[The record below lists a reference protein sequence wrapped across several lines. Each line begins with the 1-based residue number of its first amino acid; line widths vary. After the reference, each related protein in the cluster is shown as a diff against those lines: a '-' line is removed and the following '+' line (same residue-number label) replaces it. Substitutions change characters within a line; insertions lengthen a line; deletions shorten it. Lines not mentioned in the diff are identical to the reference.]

1 MAASVPSPFESAR
14 APWVPDGAPAGFCP
28 PCARIHAVGA
38 VNSFALRCLATQVG
52 FCGSNLRPETEMII
66 CERCGTENLNGARYC
81 DECGAALWLAGK
93 SGGLSLPGS
102 KNNGSDGSGSKD
114 TAATVAK
121 AVSPAS
127 SPLVSEQQTAVPV
140 AESGNQ
146 VHATL
151 VIERGSSAGKQ
162 FPLNNQEA
170 NVGRWD
176 ADGGI
181 FPDVD
186 LDSDDPEA
194 KVSRRH
200 ARISLREGQYVIED
214 LGSTNGTFVNRGHR
228 LAPGDRQPLKD
239 GDEIIV
245 GKTFLRFRVA
255 R

>member
-1 MAASVPSPFESAR
+1 
-14 APWVPDGAPAGFCP
+14 
-28 PCARIHAVGA
+28 
-38 VNSFALRCLATQVG
+38 
-52 FCGSNLRPETEMII
+52 MII
-66 CERCGTENLNGARYC
+66 CERCATENLNGSRHC

-93 SGGLSLPGS
+93 SGGLSLPGA
-102 KNNGSDGSGSKD
+102 KKNGSEGSKD
-114 TAATVAK
+114 AAATVAK
-121 AVSPAS
+121 SVSPAS
-127 SPLVSEQQTAVPV
+127 SPLVSEVSEQQTAAPLV
-140 AESGNQ
+140 ESGNR

-162 FPLNNQEA
+162 FPLNNQDA
-170 NVGRWD
+170 NIGRWD
-176 ADGGI
+176 ADGGV

-200 ARISLREGQYVIED
+200 ARISLRDGKYVIED

>member
-1 MAASVPSPFESAR
+1 
-14 APWVPDGAPAGFCP
+14 
-28 PCARIHAVGA
+28 
-38 VNSFALRCLATQVG
+38 
-52 FCGSNLRPETEMII
+52 MII
-66 CERCGTENLNGARYC
+66 CERCGTENLNGSRYC

-102 KNNGSDGSGSKD
+102 KKNGSDNGSNE
-114 TAATVAK
+114 APATVAQSTGK
-121 AVSPAS
+121 AS
-127 SPLVSEQQTAVPV
+127 SPLMSEQQTAVPLV
-140 AESGNQ
+140 ASGNP

-151 VIERGSSAGKQ
+151 VIERGNSSGKQ
-162 FPLNNQEA
+162 FPLSNQEA
-170 NVGRWD
+170 NIGRWD
-176 ADGGI
+176 ADGGV

-200 ARISLREGQYVIED
+200 ARISLREGKYVIED

-228 LAPGDRQPLKD
+228 LTPGERQPLKD

>member
-1 MAASVPSPFESAR
+1 
-14 APWVPDGAPAGFCP
+14 
-28 PCARIHAVGA
+28 
-38 VNSFALRCLATQVG
+38 
-52 FCGSNLRPETEMII
+52 MII
-66 CERCGTENLNGARYC
+66 CERCGTENLNGSRYC

-93 SGGLSLPGS
+93 SGGLSLPGT
-102 KNNGSDGSGSKD
+102 KNNGSDGSGITDSV
-114 TAATVAK
+114 TTVAPSARK
-121 AVSPAS
+121 AGS
-127 SPLVSEQQTAVPV
+127 SLISEQQTALPLVEPGR
-140 AESGNQ
+140 S

-162 FPLNNQEA
+162 FPLNNQDA
-170 NVGRWD
+170 NIGRWD
-176 ADGGI
+176 ADGGV

-200 ARISLREGQYVIED
+200 ARISLRDGQYVIED

-228 LAPGDRQPLKD
+228 LTPGDRQPLKD

>member
-1 MAASVPSPFESAR
+1 
-14 APWVPDGAPAGFCP
+14 
-28 PCARIHAVGA
+28 
-38 VNSFALRCLATQVG
+38 
-52 FCGSNLRPETEMII
+52 MII
-66 CERCGTENLNGARYC
+66 CERCATENLNGARYC

-93 SGGLSLPGS
+93 SGGISLPGS
-102 KNNGSDGSGSKD
+102 KNNGSDGNGNKD
-114 TAATVAK
+114 PAATVAQSA
-121 AVSPAS
+121 AVR
-127 SPLVSEQQTAVPV
+127 SPLLTEQHTAAPLIQ
-140 AESGNQ
+140 AGNR

-151 VIERGSSAGKQ
+151 IIERGNSAGKQ
-162 FPLNNQEA
+162 FPLSGQDSNI
-170 NVGRWD
+170 GRWD
-176 ADGGI
+176 ADGGV

-200 ARISLREGQYVIED
+200 ARISLRESQYSIED

-228 LAPGDRQPLKD
+228 LSPGERQTLKD

>member
-1 MAASVPSPFESAR
+1 
-14 APWVPDGAPAGFCP
+14 
-28 PCARIHAVGA
+28 
-38 VNSFALRCLATQVG
+38 
-52 FCGSNLRPETEMII
+52 MII
-66 CERCGTENLNGARYC
+66 CERCGTENLNGSRYC

-102 KNNGSDGSGSKD
+102 KNNNKADGNGSKD
-114 TAATVAK
+114 SSATVAQSSAK
-121 AVSPAS
+121 ASAPVMA
-127 SPLVSEQQTAVPV
+127 EQQTAVPLV
-140 AESGNQ
+140 ESGNR

-151 VIERGSSAGKQ
+151 VIERGNSAGKQ
-162 FPLNNQEA
+162 FPLSSQDA
-170 NVGRWD
+170 NIGRWD
-176 ADGGI
+176 ADGGV

-200 ARISLREGQYVIED
+200 ARISLREGKYVIED

-228 LAPGDRQPLKD
+228 LKPGERPPLKD

>member
-1 MAASVPSPFESAR
+1 
-14 APWVPDGAPAGFCP
+14 
-28 PCARIHAVGA
+28 
-38 VNSFALRCLATQVG
+38 
-52 FCGSNLRPETEMII
+52 MII

-93 SGGLSLPGS
+93 SGGLSLPGA
-102 KNNGSDGSGSKD
+102 KNNGSDGNGNKE
-114 TAATVAK
+114 A
-121 AVSPAS
+121 PAS
-127 SPLVSEQQTAVPV
+127 VTPSTAQVNSHLMSEQQTALPLV
-140 AESGNQ
+140 ETGNR

-151 VIERGSSAGKQ
+151 VIERGNSAGKQ
-162 FPLNNQEA
+162 FPLNSQDA
-170 NVGRWD
+170 NIGRWD
-176 ADGGI
+176 ADGGV

-200 ARISLREGQYVIED
+200 ARISLRDGKYLIED

>member
-1 MAASVPSPFESAR
+1 
-14 APWVPDGAPAGFCP
+14 
-28 PCARIHAVGA
+28 
-38 VNSFALRCLATQVG
+38 
-52 FCGSNLRPETEMII
+52 MII
-66 CERCGTENLNGARYC
+66 CERCGTENLNGSRYC

-93 SGGLSLPGS
+93 SGGLSLPGA
-102 KNNGSDGSGSKD
+102 KRNGSDGSG
-114 TAATVAK
+114 TTNAAAIVAQSAGK
-121 AVSPAS
+121 ANSP
-127 SPLVSEQQTAVPV
+127 VISEQQTSAPLV
-140 AESGNQ
+140 ECSNK

-151 VIERGSSAGKQ
+151 VIERGNSAGKQ
-162 FPLNNQEA
+162 FPLSNQEA
-170 NVGRWD
+170 NIGRWD
-176 ADGGI
+176 ADGGV

-200 ARISLREGQYVIED
+200 ARISLRDNQYLIED

-255 R
+255 K

>member
-1 MAASVPSPFESAR
+1 
-14 APWVPDGAPAGFCP
+14 
-28 PCARIHAVGA
+28 
-38 VNSFALRCLATQVG
+38 
-52 FCGSNLRPETEMII
+52 MII
-66 CERCGTENLNGARYC
+66 CERCGTENLNGSRYC
-81 DECGAALWLAGK
+81 DDCGAALWLAGK

-102 KNNGSDGSGSKD
+102 KKNGSDGNGSKD
-114 TAATVAK
+114 APATVAHSAAK
-121 AVSPAS
+121 ASA
-127 SPLVSEQQTAVPV
+127 PLMAEQQTAVPLV
-140 AESGNQ
+140 ESGNR

-151 VIERGSSAGKQ
+151 VIERGNSAGKQ
-162 FPLNNQEA
+162 FPLSTQDSNI
-170 NVGRWD
+170 GRWD
-176 ADGGI
+176 ADGGV

-200 ARISLREGQYVIED
+200 ARISLREGQYAIED

-228 LAPGDRQPLKD
+228 LKPGDAQRLQD

>member
-1 MAASVPSPFESAR
+1 
-14 APWVPDGAPAGFCP
+14 
-28 PCARIHAVGA
+28 
-38 VNSFALRCLATQVG
+38 
-52 FCGSNLRPETEMII
+52 MII
-66 CERCGTENLNGARYC
+66 CERCGTENLNGSRYC

-93 SGGLSLPGS
+93 SGGLSLPGT
-102 KNNGSDGSGSKD
+102 KNNGSDGSGITDSV
-114 TAATVAK
+114 TTVAPSARK
-121 AVSPAS
+121 AG
-127 SPLVSEQQTAVPV
+127 SPLISEQQTALPLVEPGR
-140 AESGNQ
+140 S

-162 FPLNNQEA
+162 FPLNNQDA
-170 NVGRWD
+170 NIGRWD
-176 ADGGI
+176 ADGGV

-200 ARISLREGQYVIED
+200 ARISLRNGQYVIED

-228 LAPGDRQPLKD
+228 LTPGDRQPLKD

>member
-1 MAASVPSPFESAR
+1 
-14 APWVPDGAPAGFCP
+14 
-28 PCARIHAVGA
+28 
-38 VNSFALRCLATQVG
+38 
-52 FCGSNLRPETEMII
+52 MII
-66 CERCGTENLNGARYC
+66 CERCGTENLNGSRYC

-93 SGGLSLPGS
+93 SGGLSLPGT
-102 KNNGSDGSGSKD
+102 KNNGSDGSGIKD
-114 TAATVAK
+114 SVTTVAPLARK
-121 AVSPAS
+121 AG
-127 SPLVSEQQTAVPV
+127 SPLISEQQTPPPLVEPGR
-140 AESGNQ
+140 S

-162 FPLNNQEA
+162 FPLNNQDA
-170 NVGRWD
+170 NIGRWD
-176 ADGGI
+176 ADGGV

-200 ARISLREGQYVIED
+200 ARISLRDGQYVIED

-228 LAPGDRQPLKD
+228 LTPGDRQPLKD

>member
-1 MAASVPSPFESAR
+1 
-14 APWVPDGAPAGFCP
+14 
-28 PCARIHAVGA
+28 
-38 VNSFALRCLATQVG
+38 
-52 FCGSNLRPETEMII
+52 MII
-66 CERCGTENLNGARYC
+66 CERCGTENQNGSRYC

-93 SGGLSLPGS
+93 SGGSSLPGAN
-102 KNNGSDGSGSKD
+102 NNGADNGGRKG
-114 TAATVAK
+114 AASVAQSAGK
-121 AVSPAS
+121 RSA
-127 SPLVSEQQTAVPV
+127 PLISEQQTALPLVG
-140 AESGNQ
+140 SGNS

-162 FPLNNQEA
+162 FPLNNQDA
-170 NVGRWD
+170 NIGRWD
-176 ADGGI
+176 ADGGV

-200 ARISLREGQYVIED
+200 ARISLRDGQYYIED